1 MIEWLNLPSDAKRQT
16 LEEAATRTGLRPTAI
31 EKDWW
36 VTLTLK
42 ACFHTE
48 YKDNLVFKG
57 GTSLSKAWGLI
68 ERFSEDIDLVMNREV
83 LGFTGELSNNQI
95 KRLREK
101 TAEFMATTFRDAL
114 DTTLQALGVSPG
126 WYKLGMQPGG
136 VADRDPQVLELYYS
150 SVLESDGY
158 LKDKVIIEIGA
169 RSLLEPAEMRGV
181 QSIIGHTF
189 PDTPF
194 ADHPFLILTVNPK
207 RTFLEKVFLL
217 HEEFLKVPEKRK
229 HERMSRH
236 LYDVEKLMDTEFGM
250 AALQDGALYA
260 LIVSHRAKYTAIRG
274 LDYTGHGTQTLDFV
288 PPENLHTV
296 WGRDYGQMQQ
306 SMIYG
311 SSLAFP
317 ALIERLTVLRERFRA
332 LNSREDVQPSL
343 GC

>member
-1 MIEWLNLPSDAKRQT
+1 MIEWLNLPSDIKRQT

-48 YKDNLVFKG
+48 YRSNLVFKG

-83 LGFTGELSNNQI
+83 LGFAGELSNNQI

-101 TAEFMATTFRDAL
+101 TAEFVAITFRDAL
-114 DTTLQALGVSPG
+114 DTTLQTLGVSPE
-126 WYKLGMQPGG
+126 WYKLGIQPGG
-136 VADRDPQVLELYYS
+136 VADRDPQVLELYYP
-150 SVLESDGY
+150 SVIESDGY
-158 LKDKVIIEIGA
+158 LKDKVVIEIGA
-169 RSLLEPAEMRGV
+169 RSLLEPAEVRGV
-181 QSIIGHTF
+181 QSIIGQTF
-189 PDTPF
+189 KDSPF
-194 ADHPFLILTVNPK
+194 ADPPFPILTVNPK

-217 HEEFLKVPEKRK
+217 HEEFIKVPEKRK

-250 AALQDGALYA
+250 EALQDGELYA
-260 LIVSHRAKYTAIRG
+260 LIVSHRAKYTTIRG
-274 LDYTGHGTQTLDFV
+274 LDYAAHGTQTLDFV
-288 PPENLHTV
+288 PPEDLRSV
-296 WGRDYGQMQQ
+296 WERDYRQMQR

-311 SSLAFP
+311 SSLPFP
-317 ALIERLTVLRERFRA
+317 ALIERLTVLRKRFRSV
-332 LNSREDVQPSL
+332 NK
-343 GC
+343 